1 MFPQDSRNVRDSPT
15 FSVSGGRTRGDFAL
29 SSVMRNETR
38 SHRQLAELAEGQHGV
53 VSTAQLLG
61 LGYSKAA
68 ISRHASAGRLHP
80 IHKGVYAVGHAALS
94 RPGKCLA
101 AVFACGD
108 GALLSH
114 RSAAW
119 LWGLTARWQPIVEVT
134 AASPRHLRPEIRVHS
149 AEAITAEDRDSVEGI
164 AVTAVPRALLD
175 FAAVDPYFLKVAL
188 DRCETRGLLDLM
200 AVDALIARSRGFRG
214 VARLREALLVHR
226 TSAFTRSGLERHFL
240 DLVRKAGL
248 PRPATNLFVEGCELD
263 AYWEDERFA
272 VELDTYDYHGGHAAF
287 ENDRRR
293 QEDLKLAGIEMV
305 RITGTRIEREPKA
318 VIERL
323 RHLLAQRRRDL
334 RIDQRRSTQ

>member
-1 MFPQDSRNVRDSPT
+1 MFPKDPRNVRNNPA
-15 FSVSGGRTRGDFAL
+15 FQAIRGRTQGDFAL

-38 SHRQLAELAEGQHGV
+38 SHRQLAELAERQHGV
-53 VSTAQLLG
+53 VSTAQLSR

-68 ISRHASAGRLHP
+68 ISRHTSAGRLHP
-80 IHKGVYAVGHAALS
+80 IHKSAYAVGHAAVS
-94 RPGKCLA
+94 RQGKCLA

-108 GALLSH
+108 DALLSH

-134 AASPRHLRPEIRVHS
+134 AASPRHQRSATRVHS

-164 AVTAVPRALLD
+164 AVTAVPRTLLD

-226 TSAFTRSGLERHFL
+226 TPAFTRSGLERHFL
-240 DLVRKAGL
+240 DLVRRAGL

-263 AYWEDERFA
+263 AYWEAERFA
-272 VELDTYDYHGGHAAF
+272 VE
-287 ENDRRR
+287 
-293 QEDLKLAGIEMV
+293 I
-305 RITGTRIEREPKA
+305 
-318 VIERL
+318 
-323 RHLLAQRRRDL
+323 
-334 RIDQRRSTQ
+334 